1 MYCRFPLGWHVFW
14 HPYKTTHTRF
24 FILFIFLMFFY
35 FFIIHYIVNCV
46 VCLHA
51 AEIQNATSTRIQLS
65 RSNEHYP
72 GTNERVMIIYGT
84 TGSIIQAVKHTF
96 DKVSG
101 IDID

>member
-1 MYCRFPLGWHVFW
+1 MNGQAR
-14 HPYKTTHTRF
+14 KTAAK
-24 FILFIFLMFFY
+24 FLISQSVAGV
-35 FFIIHYIVNCV
+35 IIGKNGTNI
-46 VCLHA
+46 A
-51 AEIQNATSTRIQLS
+51 DIQNATSTRIQLS

-101 IDID
+101 IDIEQLLDAG